1 MQKTKVIRVCSDMRA
16 HLIDREQDFVK
27 TLEIE
32 SAEQQATLDEE
43 KHSPDELKKLMV
55 TAA

>member
-32 SAEQQATLDEE
+32 SAEQQATLDVE
-43 KHSPDELKKLMV
+43 KHSPDERKKLMV